1 MFPATLAQAWLHA
14 VIDMN
19 RARYVMAALLLT
31 CASVCLGDL
40 NQVPLSVGAETETV
54 LGRHLMVLE
63 DPQGTLQLDDVR
75 LADYQSRF
83 EPVFVDTPYY
93 GRSHS
98 TYWFRLR
105 LAFEHDTRPR
115 LLEIAYPHLRNITL
129 YEQINDGPFRTV
141 ESGYAVER
149 DSSTNPCLRFCFL
162 TSGEKG
168 IHTLY
173 FRVSSDSPLFLPIT
187 LRTPERQVVSERVS
201 MGSASLFYGAFVV
214 MALYNLFVYFSTQER
229 SYLIYVLYIT
239 SLALW
244 TSSHDGLLRELV
256 LQHYGTQAS
265 YSTHFLLTLLPV
277 LLGAAFCN
285 TFLKTRETMPVYH
298 KIFWFLIGI
307 CVFNI
312 GLILITGR
320 IVLPNSVNM
329 VTVVMSIAG
338 LSAGITGWA
347 RGLKTARF
355 FLTAW
360 LAVIIGSLIWVFT
373 LSGVLPF
380 NPLTAHS
387 VHVGALLETILLSLA
402 LGDRINELQAE
413 RIRIEQDA
421 IKKLEESNQKLE
433 ASNRFKDEFLST
445 VSHELRTPMN
455 GIVGAA
461 ELLEHTVLD
470 SEQFKYLSTINR
482 SSRDMLAMVENIL
495 TYTQFEAGTAVV
507 SSQAIKIR
515 ELLDSMAAHYRSRA
529 SVHYLD
535 FRYYLDPSIPDY
547 VAGDSDKLQLLLDH
561 LLDNAMK
568 FTDSGQVRF
577 DVSLDDQHPGE
588 RPLWLKFVIKDT
600 GCGVP
605 ESLQK
610 EIFDS
615 FRQGDGSMTRRK
627 GGLGIG
633 LALCKRIVNMLQG
646 QLLFRSAV
654 QQGTTVIVSLP
665 FQPCMAVE
673 ESRPD
678 HIKASINPASTDVL
692 VVEDNYVNK
701 LVLEGFLKKLG
712 FNVFTADNGKEALTM
727 LEKREF
733 DLILMDCQM
742 PVMDG
747 FEATRQTRLLKN
759 RNASAPI
766 IAVTANANPGD
777 RERCIAAGMNDYMKK
792 PFSQATLVAA
802 INRWLGYRPE

>member
-1 MFPATLAQAWLHA
+1 MFPAHLYQAWLHA
-14 VIDMN
+14 VVDMN
-19 RARYVMAALLLT
+19 RVRIVMAALLLT
-31 CASVCLGDL
+31 CASVCLGDV
-40 NQVPLSVGAETETV
+40 NQVPLRATDSAEIT
-54 LGRHLMVLE
+54 LGRHLMMLE
-63 DPQGTLQLDDVR
+63 DPQGTLQLNDI
-75 LADYQSRF
+75 LLPDYQSRF
-83 EPVFVDTPYY
+83 EAVFVDTPYY

-105 LAFEHDTRPR
+105 LAFEKGDRPR
-115 LLEIAYPHLRNITL
+115 LIEIAYPHLRNVTL
-129 YEQINDGPFRTV
+129 YEQIGHGPFRETR
-141 ESGYAVER
+141 SGYATER
-149 DSSTNPCLRFCFL
+149 DSTVNPCLRFCFL
-162 TSGEKG
+162 IEDEPG

-173 FRVSSDSPLFLPIT
+173 LRVNSDSPLFLPIT
-187 LRTPERQVVSERVS
+187 LRTPERQVMSERIS

-214 MALYNLFVYFSTQER
+214 MALFNLFLYFSTQER
-229 SYLIYVLYIT
+229 SYLVYVLYIA

-256 LQHYGTQAS
+256 LQHYGTHAS
-265 YSTHFLLTLLPV
+265 YSTHFLLTLVPV
-277 LLGAAFCN
+277 LFGAAFCN
-285 TFLKTRETMPVYH
+285 TFLKTHETMPVYH
-298 KIFWFLIGI
+298 KIFWFLIGV
-307 CVFNI
+307 CLFNI
-312 GLILITGR
+312 ALILITGR
-320 IVLPNSVNM
+320 VVLPNSVNL
-329 VTVVMSIAG
+329 VTVAMSIAG
-338 LSAGITGWA
+338 LSAGITGWM

-360 LAVIIGSLIWVFT
+360 LAVIIGSLIWVLT

-387 VHVGALLETILLSLA
+387 VHVGALVETILLSLA

-413 RIRIEQDA
+413 RIRIEQEA
-421 IKKLEESNQKLE
+421 IRKLEESNQKLE
-433 ASNRFKDEFLST
+433 ASNKFKDEFLST

-461 ELLEHTVLD
+461 ELLEHTALD
-470 SEQFKYLSTINR
+470 SEQYKYLSTINR

-515 ELLDSMAAHYRSRA
+515 DLLDQMAAHYRGRA
-529 SVHYLD
+529 SVQYLD
-535 FRYYLDPSIPDY
+535 FRYHLDPSIPDY
-547 VAGDSDKLQLLLDH
+547 VAGDADKLQLLLDH
-561 LLDNAMK
+561 LLDNALK

-577 DVSLDDQHPGE
+577 DVSLDNQQESE
-588 RPLWLKFVIKDT
+588 RALWLKFVIKDT

-610 EIFDS
+610 DIFDS
-615 FRQGDGSMTRRK
+615 FKQADGSMTRRK

-633 LALCKRIVNMLQG
+633 LALCKRIVTMLQG
-646 QLLFRSAV
+646 QLLFKSAV

-665 FQPCMAVE
+665 FQPCVAVE
-673 ESRPD
+673 DNRPD
-678 HIKASINPASTDVL
+678 HLKPSINPANTDVL

-759 RNASAPI
+759 RNASTPI

-802 INRWLGYRPE
+802 INRWLGYRTS